1 MTDFMAWL
9 RGHLAQGA
17 VAPRYIQL
25 ATAIET
31 AIRQQVLAAEAFL
44 PPERQMAEG
53 LALSRVTVSKA
64 MKLLEEK
71 GLISRQQGVGTR
83 VAMRI
88 GYSLDKDS
96 GFTAQALRHGSS
108 VSNRWLLRTRVG
120 APAKAAAALGLA
132 EGMR

>member
-1 MTDFMAWL
+1 
-9 RGHLAQGA
+9 
-17 VAPRYIQL
+17 
-25 ATAIET
+25 
-31 AIRQQVLAAEAFL
+31 
-44 PPERQMAEG
+44 
-53 LALSRVTVSKA
+53 

-108 VSNRWLLRTRVG
+108 VSNRWLLRTGRRAGQGRGG
-120 APAKAAAALGLA
+120 AGAG
-132 EGMR
+132 

>member
-1 MTDFMAWL
+1 
-9 RGHLAQGA
+9 
-17 VAPRYIQL
+17 
-25 ATAIET
+25 
-31 AIRQQVLAAEAFL
+31 
-44 PPERQMAEG
+44 
-53 LALSRVTVSKA
+53 

-108 VSNRWLLRTRVG
+108 VSNRWLLRTWSARRPRPRRRWG
-120 APAKAAAALGLA
+120 WLRG
-132 EGMR
+132 

>member
-1 MTDFMAWL
+1 MTDFMAGCVAIWR
-9 RGHLAQGA
+9 RGGSAALYSAGDGDRNRNQAAGA
-17 VAPRYIQL
+17 GGRGV
-25 ATAIET
+25 
-31 AIRQQVLAAEAFL
+31 L

-108 VSNRWLLRTRVG
+108 VSNRWLLRTGSARRPRPRRRWG
-120 APAKAAAALGLA
+120 WLRG
-132 EGMR
+132 

>member
-1 MTDFMAWL
+1 M
-9 RGHLAQGA
+9 
-17 VAPRYIQL
+17 
-25 ATAIET
+25 
-31 AIRQQVLAAEAFL
+31 LAAEAFCR
-44 PPERQMAEG
+44 PNGRWRKA
-53 LALSRVTVSKA
+53 ALSRVTVSKA

-108 VSNRWLLRTRVG
+108 VSNRWLLRTGSARRPRPRRRWG
-120 APAKAAAALGLA
+120 WLRG
-132 EGMR
+132 